1 MKIFALGLAAL
12 VAGGVLCAAEAEGSF
27 EKSLTVSGRVDLDV
41 QTDSGG
47 IIVTKGS
54 SGFVR
59 IHVILKAQHGWFN
72 SDDAYARIQELE
84 RNPPIEQNGNRVSV
98 GYVHERR
105 LLRNISMRLEIET
118 PADTELRA
126 RADSGGI
133 EVRGIEGRIDCRA
146 DSGGIQ
152 IQDAGSD
159 VHAQADS
166 GGVRINN
173 AKGAVFARV
182 DSGGID
188 ASEVAG
194 ALDVQADSSHITLS
208 QTIAAPIRAK
218 SDSGGI
224 RVRLAPGAGY
234 DVDAESESGN
244 ISVPEMTVSSSF
256 SRHHIQGKIRGGGP
270 LISVHVD
277 SGGITIE

>member
-1 MKIFALGLAAL
+1 MKIFALGLAAV
-12 VAGGVLCAAEAEGSF
+12 VASGVLCAAEADGSF
-27 EKSLTVSGRVDLDV
+27 DRSLTVSGPVDLDV

-59 IHVILKAQHGWFN
+59 IHAILKAQHGWFS

-84 RNPPIEQNGNRVSV
+84 RNPPIEQNGNRVRV
-98 GYVHERR
+98 GYVHESR
-105 LLRNISMRLEIET
+105 LLRNISMRLEIEA

-133 EVRGIEGRIDCRA
+133 EVRGIGGRIDCRA

-152 IQDAGSD
+152 IEDAGSE
-159 VHAQADS
+159 VHAEADS

-188 ASEVAG
+188 ASNVAG
-194 ALDVQADSSHITLS
+194 ALDVQADSGHITLS

-218 SDSGGI
+218 ADSGGI
-224 RVRLAPGAGY
+224 RIRLAPGAGY
-234 DVDAESESGN
+234 DVNAESESGN